1 MVRVGRHAF
10 SVVLLVVVT
19 IGFLCLFNGSR
30 RIGKP
35 FPGFLLSEGRIVVSI
50 GRSAWIG
57 AKWERVLWAQVVA
70 VEGKPVASAAQVDA
84 AIAHHLPGTP
94 VNYRFYKRSEVF
106 NLPIEVRHFSFSDFS
121 RLYATYF
128 AVGLC
133 FALAGWYPTRR
144 PRPWPAATVPFF
156 VFCQIVA
163 LVLFLGGDVYGPH
176 WFTALY
182 FLCHCLLPAA
192 LWHLTLTYPEN
203 LLSDWLRRASLVS
216 FYIPVVAWAWLI
228 NSAWDDPSWL
238 LPLIY
243 TTYLV
248 LANTILLHFGRVAI
262 AWRTSEGSVRQSL
275 RRSLIG
281 IILSASIPLV
291 LFVFYPAMDRTIPP
305 LLLVGPLLFFPVL
318 TAAGMGRLAPLSA
331 RNFSTSVHRR
341 LSLLF
346 LGAVETAYVA
356 GVGVFWMS
364 STWEQ
369 VTAELQWGSHQRR
382 LVAELGN
389 ATMIPEEALET
400 IEGTA
405 QTNEETVLLGTL
417 RQAINR
423 GNQDGQAAALASL
436 RALYEERERLVA
448 QRLDALG
455 TLDEAFFVLL
465 VLVGTAQAVVFMLAV
480 RRWLMAPVAQLA
492 TATAVIATG
501 DLSHRVTVSSSEE
514 FTALG
519 NAINAMAESLASI
532 QARIESEREAR
543 HLAAASARDAERRRL
558 GHELHDG
565 VLQDLSAIKLS
576 LESLQRGTPAA
587 ADLAA
592 PVDALIGVIVGLR
605 RVIDDIAAPDLA
617 QDSLARA
624 IASYSQMATLGQ
636 DITLDLDLD
645 NRPLV
650 AEWATRDVY
659 RIAQEAVTNAVRHST
674 PSKLRISLSSD
685 GGGKTLL
692 EVEDNGSGF
701 VDTTATLGTGLPGM
715 RERAAAIGAQ
725 LTIQPKPGSGTLVR
739 LRLPT
744 TPNAP
749 NPSTRSR
756 ANAA

>member
-1 MVRVGRHAF
+1 MVRVGRHGF
-10 SVVLLVVVT
+10 LIILLVVVT
-19 IGFLCLFNGSR
+19 IGCICVFNGSR

-35 FPGFLLSEGRIVVSI
+35 FPGFLLTEGRIVVSL
-50 GRSAWIG
+50 GRSAWVG
-57 AKWERVLWAQVVA
+57 GNWERILWAQVVA
-70 VEGKPVASAAQVDA
+70 VEGKPVSSVAQIDA

-94 VNYRFYKRSEVF
+94 VTYRFYRRSEVF

-128 AVGLC
+128 VVGLC
-133 FALAGWYPTRR
+133 FTFAGWYPTRR

-156 VFCQIVA
+156 VFCQVVA
-163 LVLFLGGDVYGPH
+163 LVLFFGCDVYGPH

-203 LLSDWLRRASLVS
+203 LLSDWLRRASVTS
-216 FYIPVVAWAWLI
+216 FYLPMVAWSWLI
-228 NSAWDDPSWL
+228 NRSWDDPSWL

-243 TTYLV
+243 TTYLI
-248 LANTILLHFGRVAI
+248 LANTLLLHFGRVAI
-262 AWRTSEGSVRQSL
+262 AWRTSEEAV
-275 RRSLIG
+275 RRSTRLSLLG
-281 IILSASIPLV
+281 IVLSASIPLA

-305 LLLVGPLLFFPVL
+305 LLLVGPLLFFPLL
-318 TAAGMGRLAPLSA
+318 TAVGMSGLAPLSS
-331 RNFSTSVHRR
+331 RTFSTSVRRR

-369 VTAELQWGSHQRR
+369 LTAELQWNSRQRR

-389 ATMIPEEALET
+389 TTEISAAATET
-400 IEGTA
+400 IETAA
-405 QTNEETVLLGTL
+405 QTSEETVLLDAL
-417 RQAINR
+417 RRAMDR
-423 GNQDGQAAALASL
+423 GNEDGRATALASL
-436 RALYEERERLVA
+436 RDLYEDREHILS
-448 QRLDALG
+448 QRLKG
-455 TLDEAFFVLL
+455 VGSLDEVFFVLL
-465 VLVGTAQAVVFMLAV
+465 VLLGTVEAVVFMLAV
-480 RRWLMAPVAQLA
+480 RRWLMEPVAQLA

-501 DLSHRVTVSSSEE
+501 DLSHRVAVSSSEE

-532 QARIESEREAR
+532 QARVESEREAR

-587 ADLAA
+587 ADLA
-592 PVDALIGVIVGLR
+592 PVVDALIGVIVGLR

-624 IASYSQMATLGQ
+624 IATYSQMATLGQ
-636 DITLDLDLD
+636 DIALNLNLD

-674 PSKLRISLSSD
+674 PSKLRIFLGRD
-685 GGGKTLL
+685 GGGATIL

-725 LTIQPKPGSGTLVR
+725 LTIQPQPGHGTLVR

-744 TPNAP
+744 TPHAP
-749 NPSTRSR
+749 NTTARSR
-756 ANAA
+756 TSAA